1 MSIIGAIIIGFI
13 VGLVGR
19 ALLPGKQAMGFVLTT
34 VLGIVG
40 ALLATW
46 AGRAMGWYADGAAA
60 GFIAST
66 LGAIVVLLIYGAIA
80 GRPR

>member
-13 VGLVGR
+13 VGLVAR
-19 ALLPGKQAMGFVLTT
+19 ALLPGKQAMGFLLTT

-46 AGRAMGWYADGAAA
+46 AGRAMGWYTDGAAA

-80 GRPR
+80 GRSR